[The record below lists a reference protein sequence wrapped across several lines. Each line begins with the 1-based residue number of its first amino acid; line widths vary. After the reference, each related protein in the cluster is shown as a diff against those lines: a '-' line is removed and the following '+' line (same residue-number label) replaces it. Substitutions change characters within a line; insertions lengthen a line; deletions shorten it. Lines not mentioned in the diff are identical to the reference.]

1 MKPGALAAGTLLLFL
16 LPALAAAPPG
26 QPGVLE
32 DEVHRL
38 AGQVADIAG
47 KQSGILDRLELLRRR
62 VRLDET
68 MLRRIAQKRQE
79 SQQALQSADAQAQ
92 TLASKEAEVR
102 RYLLLRMREQYELG
116 VLQQYRVYFA
126 VQSTQ
131 DLRSAGLYLQAL
143 AQRDAASLRSLTSLR
158 REQEANRAELTQLK
172 ASLEQEA
179 SQAEAERKTL
189 LGEQGQ
195 LSAMLR
201 DLSLERAT
209 AQKALDERLAAARSM
224 DRYMNDLSF
233 RKRIDLYSKNM
244 ALAEGSL
251 PFPCRGVVVRS
262 FGDTINPRFMT
273 RVPHPGLDIASAL
286 GSPVRAVFD
295 GIVEYADWLTGYGYT
310 VILSHPGGFFTIY
323 AQLDSV
329 DVRKGQTLTQG
340 EQLGTVGESATT
352 QAPALYF
359 ELRQGGRAI
368 DPAPWLKGDHHGASR

>member
-1 MKPGALAAGTLLLFL
+1 MKPGAPAAAILSLLL
-16 LPALAAAPPG
+16 LPALAAAPSV
-26 QPGVLE
+26 QPGTLE
-32 DEVHRL
+32 EEVHRL

-62 VRLDET
+62 VRLDEA
-68 MLRRIAQKRQE
+68 MLRRIAQRREE
-79 SQQALQSADAQAQ
+79 SQEALRAADDQAQ

-143 AQRDAASLRSLTSLR
+143 ATRDAASLRSLTSLR
-158 REQEANRAELTQLK
+158 QQQEANRAELTQLK
-172 ASLEQEA
+172 ANLEQEA

-262 FGDTINPRFMT
+262 FGDTVNPRFQT
-273 RVPHPGLDIASAL
+273 RVPHPGLDIAAAL

-323 AQLDSV
+323 AHLDSITV
-329 DVRKGQTLTQG
+329 QKGQTLTQG
-340 EQLGTVGESATT
+340 AQLGTVGEGATT
-352 QAPALYF
+352 ETPALYF